1 MEVKQVLKVNNKK
14 PSRLR
19 LGLFLSVL
27 TIAAI
32 LCVIYVVIPFF
43 ETGGGNAD
51 TRAVPGDAAHFDQVA
66 SYPSVLDYAGAGSEL
81 VSLSA
86 YYVRSDGTLELTATY
101 SPAPYVTYDFVRKLD
116 KAPDNAPPIGAGG
129 ANTAPWYEPIE
140 IHLYKPGQWRQVK
153 SSSTS
158 YTYVNKGMERS
169 VNDARNG
176 LSSPIV
182 AAPACPFSKLWE
194 VALKH
199 DAPADAVAIIN
210 YDADGYTFSISGLSI
225 YLNFGTDCQLTQ

>member
-1 MEVKQVLKVNNKK
+1 MEVKQVLKVNHKQ

-51 TRAVPGDAAHFDQVA
+51 TRSIPGDASHFDPVA
-66 SYPSVLDYAGAGSEL
+66 SFPSVLDYAGAGSEL

-86 YYVRSDGTLELTATY
+86 YYVRSDGTMELTATY
-101 SPAPYVTYDFVRKLD
+101 SPAPYVTYDFVRELD
-116 KAPDNAPPIGAGG
+116 KAPDNALPIGAGG
-129 ANTAPWYEPIE
+129 ANTAPWYQPIE
-140 IHLYKPGQWRQVK
+140 IHVYKPGQWRQVE
-153 SSSTS
+153 SSSSS

-182 AAPACPFSKLWE
+182 VAPACPFAKLWE
-194 VALKH
+194 IALKH
-199 DAPADAVAIIN
+199 DAPAEAVAIIT

-225 YLNFGTDCQLTQ
+225 YLTFDANCQLKE